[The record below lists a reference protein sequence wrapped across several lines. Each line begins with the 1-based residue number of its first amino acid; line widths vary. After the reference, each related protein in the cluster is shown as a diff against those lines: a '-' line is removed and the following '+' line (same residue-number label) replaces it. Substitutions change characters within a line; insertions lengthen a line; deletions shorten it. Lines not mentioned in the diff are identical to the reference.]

1 MMKWKSLAVGIIT
14 AVTVLVT
21 GNAKTYGQD
30 LGKYQ
35 ALYIYNFTKYIQ
47 WPKADQELVIGVL
60 GSGTINRELE
70 KMVNNKGADKL
81 KFVKLSSFD
90 NLNKCDIIFLAKDQE
105 RNLKLVLEK
114 TDGKSIL
121 IISESEKSV
130 EKGAGISFFL
140 ENEKLKFSINKGA
153 VESRN
158 MKISS
163 SLLTLA
169 KVI

>member
-1 MMKWKSLAVGIIT
+1 MKWKPLAVGMV
-14 AVTVLVT
+14 AVIGILGL
-21 GNAKTYGQD
+21 GNSKAYGQD
-30 LGKYQ
+30 LGRYQ

-47 WPKADQELVIGVL
+47 WPNAGQQVVIGVL

-70 KMVNNKGADKL
+70 KMVDSKRGDKL

-90 NLNKCDIIFLAKDQE
+90 KLGDCNIIFVAKDQE

-114 TDGKSIL
+114 TEGKSIL
-121 IISESEKSV
+121 IISEDEKSV

-140 ENEKLKFSINKGA
+140 EDDKLRFSINKSA
-153 VESRN
+153 VESRK
-158 MKISS
+158 MKISG

-169 KVI
+169 RVI

>member
-1 MMKWKSLAVGIIT
+1 MKWKPLVLGVVAVIGI
-14 AVTVLVT
+14 LGL
-21 GNAKTYGQD
+21 GNNKAYGQD
-30 LGKYQ
+30 LGRYQ

-47 WPKADQELVIGVL
+47 WPNAGQQVVIGVL

-70 KMVNNKGADKL
+70 KMVDSKRGDKL

-90 NLNKCDIIFLAKDQE
+90 KLGDCNIIFVAKDQE

-114 TDGKSIL
+114 TEGKSIL
-121 IISESEKSV
+121 IISEDEKSV

-140 ENEKLKFSINKGA
+140 EDDKLRFSINKSA
-153 VESRN
+153 VESRK
-158 MKISS
+158 MKISG

-169 KVI
+169 RVI

>member
-1 MMKWKSLAVGIIT
+1 MKWKSLAVGMV
-14 AVTVLVT
+14 AVIGILGL
-21 GNAKTYGQD
+21 GNNKAYGQD
-30 LGKYQ
+30 LGRYQ

-47 WPKADQELVIGVL
+47 WPNAGQQVVIGVL

-70 KMVNNKGADKL
+70 KMVDSKRGDKL

-90 NLNKCDIIFLAKDQE
+90 KLGDCNIIFVAKDQE

-114 TDGKSIL
+114 TEGKSIL
-121 IISESEKSV
+121 IISEDEKSV

-140 ENEKLKFSINKGA
+140 EDDKLRFSINKSA
-153 VESRN
+153 VESRK
-158 MKISS
+158 MKISG

-169 KVI
+169 RVI

>member
-1 MMKWKSLAVGIIT
+1 MKWKPLAVGMV
-14 AVTVLVT
+14 AVIGILGL
-21 GNAKTYGQD
+21 GNSNAYGQD
-30 LGKYQ
+30 LGRYQ

-47 WPKADQELVIGVL
+47 WPNAGQQVVIGVL

-70 KMVNNKGADKL
+70 KMVDSKRGDKL

-90 NLNKCDIIFLAKDQE
+90 KLGDCNIIFVAKDQE

-114 TDGKSIL
+114 TEGKSIL
-121 IISESEKSV
+121 IISEDEKSV

-140 ENEKLKFSINKGA
+140 EDDKLRFSINKSA
-153 VESRN
+153 VESRK
-158 MKISS
+158 MKISG

-169 KVI
+169 RVI

>member
-1 MMKWKSLAVGIIT
+1 MKWKSLAVGTIAMVGI
-14 AVTVLVT
+14 LGL
-21 GNAKTYGQD
+21 GNTSAFGQE

-47 WPKADQELVIGVL
+47 WPNTGKQLVIGAL
-60 GSGTINRELE
+60 GSGTINMELE
-70 KMVNNKGADKL
+70 KMVENKGANKL

-90 NLNKCDIIFLAKDQE
+90 KLGDCDVIFLAKDQV
-105 RNLKLVLEK
+105 RNLGVVLEK
-114 TDGKSIL
+114 TKDKSIL
-121 IISESEKSV
+121 IISEDEKSV

-140 ENEKLKFSINKGA
+140 EDDKLRFSINKSA
-153 VESRN
+153 VEARN
-158 MKISS
+158 MKISG